1 MNYYKL
7 SIFFFYLFGKEE
19 IKVERAVGSWK
30 GGLMPYLEEFESRS
44 KGPTTLRTIGL
55 RSTPN

>member
-19 IKVERAVGSWK
+19 IKVERAVGRW
-30 GGLMPYLEEFESRS
+30 GELMKINRFVWWSIFITERIYH
-44 KGPTTLRTIGL
+44 K
-55 RSTPN
+55 